1 VATYIGGG
9 AGALS
14 IKVNV
19 KGDSM
24 GPRSGGGGG
33 GGAVCAACE
42 VFRCAIAIW
51 QSNRAENI
59 AASKY

>member
-1 VATYIGGG
+1 MATYIGGG

-42 VFRCAIAIW
+42 VFRYAIAIW
-51 QSNRAENI
+51 QR
-59 AASKY
+59 